1 MAMTYQKRKEQGRT
15 QRWEYRHRIHHDEHI
30 AVMFRGIGIGFS
42 FIVVMTALAG
52 VHGTLDIML
61 FILFIAIA
69 GSGFI
74 GAEHIMFLAEQSRYP
89 KSRRRTIRSEFADE
103 WREFRSKK
111 S

>member
-1 MAMTYQKRKEQGRT
+1 MAMTYQERKERGRT
-15 QRWEYRHRIHHDEHI
+15 QRWEYRNRIHHAEHL
-30 AVMFRGIGIGFS
+30 AVMFRGIGLGFS
-42 FIVVMTALAG
+42 FIVGMTALAG

-61 FILFIAIA
+61 FILFVAIA

-89 KSRRRTIRSEFADE
+89 KSRRRTLRSEVADE